1 MSSVREL
8 VDAIA
13 NGDTIEIQNQF
24 NDQMSSRLSTVL
36 DVYKTELAK
45 NMFNP
50 HREVEDEVEVEEV
63 EAETTEEQQ

>member
-1 MSSVREL
+1 MSNVREL

-13 NGDTIEIQNQF
+13 SGDTIDIQSKF
-24 NDQMSSRLSTVL
+24 NDEMSSRLSTVL

-50 HREVEDEVEVEEV
+50 QREVEDEVEEV
-63 EAETTEEQQ
+63 ETETAEEQQ

>member
-1 MSSVREL
+1 MSNVREL

-13 NGDTIEIQNQF
+13 SGDTIDIQSKF
-24 NDQMSSRLSTVL
+24 NDEMSSRLSTVL

-50 HREVEDEVEVEEV
+50 HREIEDEVEEV
-63 EAETTEEQQ
+63 ETETAEEQQ